1 MGVYYE
7 TNDNYS
13 MSAPGHRSGPTSSRC
28 RTVWGAGLCL
38 EAGSSNSEKYNIK
51 SGVICSQIFPN
62 FLFVGPAE
70 EAAAESLAPTAQ
82 HN

>member
-28 RTVWGAGLCL
+28 RTV
-38 EAGSSNSEKYNIK
+38 
-51 SGVICSQIFPN
+51 
-62 FLFVGPAE
+62 
-70 EAAAESLAPTAQ
+70 
-82 HN
+82 